1 MEDALAILFYR
12 GSRTE
17 FVREQAADGT
27 GFHVGDLKPN
37 KGKLQ
42 KQIGNEES
50 SWFSLIKTRPMPP

>member
-1 MEDALAILFYR
+1 LEDALAILFYR

-42 KQIGNEES
+42 KQIGRE
-50 SWFSLIKTRPMPP
+50 FVVLPD